1 MDTTCKSHFVARR
14 RCAERGEGRAKAITW
29 TLVFLVVIYVS
40 IKIVP
45 AYVNEYQLRD
55 KMQEEAR
62 FAVVNRFSDEQIRE
76 TVWKEVRDLDLPIK
90 REDIKIENSQQL
102 VKIAVNYSVP
112 VDFMVYKTELHFTID
127 TANKALY

>member
-1 MDTTCKSHFVARR
+1 
-14 RCAERGEGRAKAITW
+14 
-29 TLVFLVVIYVS
+29 
-40 IKIVP
+40 
-45 AYVNEYQLRD
+45 
-55 KMQEEAR
+55 MQEEAR